1 MKIKRIN
8 NHKVKA
14 TLFIILMSLFGIQS
28 ANAIQLSAGSMVLTN
43 LSADPSTPAP
53 RDYTT
58 LTDGIMGTS
67 AGYSTTGAETI
78 INWDVNP
85 FSRLTIEPD
94 QRVDKYTYTIT
105 LHSGLGD
112 FYNLNNFSFSHSNG
126 TSNTTVTTFN
136 SLTSNNGGT
145 ITSNAEGLV
154 SASASSVLAQHT
166 VSFDVGSD
174 IESITLNI
182 PAAGQN
188 GNWVLSEIT
197 GTVTAEVSQIPEPS
211 TYALL
216 LGFISLV
223 VIAFK
228 KRIKA

>member
-1 MKIKRIN
+1 
-8 NHKVKA
+8 
-14 TLFIILMSLFGIQS
+14 
-28 ANAIQLSAGSMVLTN
+28 
-43 LSADPSTPAP
+43 
-53 RDYTT
+53 
-58 LTDGIMGTS
+58 MGTS
-67 AGYSTTGAETI
+67 AGYSTNGAVTI

-94 QRVDKYTYTIT
+94 QQVDSYTYSIT
-105 LHSGLGD
+105 LHSGLSSD
-112 FYNLNNFSFSHSNG
+112 YNLNNFSFSYSNG
-126 TSNTTVTTFN
+126 ISTSNTTVTTFN
-136 SLTSNNGGT
+136 SLTSNNRGT

-174 IESITLNI
+174 IQSITLNI
-182 PAAGQN
+182 PAAAGQN

-211 TYALL
+211 AYALL
-216 LGFISLV
+216 LGFISFV